1 MKKLFLFFMAMIIC
15 QYSFGQGVTL
25 KEALE
30 GMSTLY
36 QRDGISHDF
45 HTSHISEDAAYEAP
59 NSALTKKWF
68 FRNINEYVDDYPGY
82 IQFFPNG
89 TLKMYW
95 EGAGI
100 YTEIPGKWQR
110 SKQDLKLSFNYPMAK
125 CNSKD
130 LSGYSLREKD
140 NINKG
145 IAKIRAIYRKSKV
158 ETESR
163 KILRMD
169 DLMVLDIK
177 KGLCAYLVSE
187 EYLVN
192 KAKTKA
198 EEEARKAKEAEERA
212 KKAKKE
218 AEEAQKARELQGLNS
233 QAYTYA
239 RAGKFDEAILAIDKA
254 IAQQPQ
260 NANWYDSKG
269 EILYL
274 KGDKDGAK
282 EMYNK
287 VISIDPNF
295 KDKGSVLCFLMDN
308 QGWKSVG
315 VNFPNIIPF
324 KKIRVKKA
332 SGVPSEYCCVFFTT
346 ESGSN
351 RRQQDTN
358 YCVNYFMNWI
368 YNGHTYYDKRFKK
381 CTDVGDGWFE
391 YEYSQTMYFSHYQK
405 NAPKDCLQVLIE

>member
-1 MKKLFLFFMAMIIC
+1 MAMIIC

-100 YTEIPGKWQR
+100 YAEIPGKWQR

-145 IAKIRAIYRKSKV
+145 IAEIRAIYRKSKV

-177 KGLCAYLVSE
+177 NGLCAYLVSE

-198 EEEARKAKEAEERA
+198 EEEARKAEEAKKREAEEAARAAKEAEEIRTGTKIYNIDEVEKKPSFPGDKLYMYWVSDNVKYPEAA
-212 KKAKKE
+212 KKIDESNKYSNMKMKVRARFVIE
-218 AEEAQKARELQGLNS
+218 RDGSISNIEIIYNQGTEFYGEEIGRMFS
-233 QAYTYA
+233 
-239 RAGKFDEAILAIDKA
+239 DEAIRVLNSMPKWI
-254 IAQQPQ
+254 PGEQ
-260 NANWYDSKG
+260 N
-269 EILYL
+269 
-274 KGDKDGAK
+274 GASARVRITFCPI
-282 EMYNK
+282 E
-287 VISIDPNF
+287 F
-295 KDKGSVLCFLMDN
+295 K
-308 QGWKSVG
+308 
-315 VNFPNIIPF
+315 
-324 KKIRVKKA
+324 
-332 SGVPSEYCCVFFTT
+332 Y
-346 ESGSN
+346 
-351 RRQQDTN
+351 
-358 YCVNYFMNWI
+358 
-368 YNGHTYYDKRFKK
+368 
-381 CTDVGDGWFE
+381 
-391 YEYSQTMYFSHYQK
+391 
-405 NAPKDCLQVLIE
+405 